1 MYIVGVVIPVP
12 EARRAD
18 YAAWA
23 RMSAALLMEY
33 GCQSVTEA
41 IEDFVPI
48 GQQTDFRRAV
58 ASRPGE
64 KIVFAW
70 QIWPDKETLGRAEAA
85 MSQDPRFV
93 PPDDL
98 PFDQKRLIM
107 GCFTPLLTDAAGIA
121 EQLAT

>member
-1 MYIVGVVIPVP
+1 MYIVGIVIPIP
-12 EARRAD
+12 EHRRAD
-18 YAAWA
+18 YLAWA
-23 RMSAALLMEY
+23 RKSAALLMEY

-58 ASRPGE
+58 AARPGE
-64 KIVFAW
+64 KIALAW
-70 QIWPDKETLGRAEAA
+70 QIWPDKETLDRAEAA

-107 GCFTPLLTDAAGIA
+107 GCFIPLVEDASTEAA
-121 EQLAT
+121 RRST